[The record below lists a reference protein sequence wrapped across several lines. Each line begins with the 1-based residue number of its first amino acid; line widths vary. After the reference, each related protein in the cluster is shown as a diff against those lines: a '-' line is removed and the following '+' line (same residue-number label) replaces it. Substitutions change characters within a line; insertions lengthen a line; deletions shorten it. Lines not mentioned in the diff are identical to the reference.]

1 MMGARAVCLTR
12 EGSSGSG
19 VRGEPSGEEGQLRSL
34 ALVTSPS
41 ARASNEGNPSSSTGM
56 LSRVS
61 VSTASKLASFSS
73 SIFLGGGK
81 RGKTDMEKQRDRK
94 KIGHFSQEKLH
105 LFFFFFQRSK
115 GGGWLH
121 AALSLLIEWED
132 FLFFFCAVA
141 ELALFW
147 QPF

>member
-1 MMGARAVCLTR
+1 
-12 EGSSGSG
+12 
-19 VRGEPSGEEGQLRSL
+19 
-34 ALVTSPS
+34 
-41 ARASNEGNPSSSTGM
+41 
-56 LSRVS
+56 
-61 VSTASKLASFSS
+61 
-73 SIFLGGGK
+73 
-81 RGKTDMEKQRDRK
+81 MEKQRDRK

-121 AALSLLIEWED
+121 AALSLLMEWED
-132 FLFFFCAVA
+132 FFFFCAVA